1 MLGLFRKRC
10 SSQMVS
16 ECVRTH
22 GLISPK
28 SVISHFFGTR
38 DRFHGRQF
46 FHGHRAGKG
55 GNVSL
60 GKQWA
65 LLTSCCA
72 AQFWTGWGRLV
83 HGLGVGDPCPK
94 WLSRSLR
101 VFVYLSFPWTVSL
114 PSWLLSLAD
123 VCSWPNCDE
132 GLSPLGPRAPYWL
145 QTPELRS
152 RFPPP
157 LPVSAAGSSPGRGDP
172 PLLLWLSLSSTSLH
186 GSWASCHMATPHH
199 NGHMDEIGPRWI
211 YEATCGAVSFRGPY
225 GKREQS
231 TSLPWL
237 VCQPHYQTHFSLCLW
252 TKTGHLSP
260 LTTFLSLV
268 SSLWDL
274 R

>member
-1 MLGLFRKRC
+1 MEDNFSMDIG
-10 SSQMVS
+10 Q
-16 ECVRTH
+16 
-22 GLISPK
+22 
-28 SVISHFFGTR
+28 
-38 DRFHGRQF
+38 
-46 FHGHRAGKG
+46 GKVVMWASG
-55 GNVSL
+55 SNG
-60 GKQWA
+60 A

-123 VCSWPNCDE
+123 VCSWPNCD
-132 GLSPLGPRAPYWL
+132 GPRAPYWL

-157 LPVSAAGSSPGRGDP
+157 LPVSAAGSSPGRGTPRCSSGFHSAPLPSMGAEP
-172 PLLLWLSLSSTSLH
+172 PVTW
-186 GSWASCHMATPHH
+186 PHRTI
-199 NGHMDEIGPRWI
+199 MVTWMRWVPDG
-211 YEATCGAVSFRGPY
+211 YEATCGAVSFRGPH

>member
-1 MLGLFRKRC
+1 MGLFPLN
-10 SSQMVS
+10 QW
-16 ECVRTH
+16 
-22 GLISPK
+22 SPT
-28 SVISHFFGTR
+28 FLAPGT
-38 DRFHGRQF
+38 DFMEDNFSMDIGQ
-46 FHGHRAGKG
+46 GK
-55 GNVSL
+55 VVMWAL
-60 GKQWA
+60 GSNGT

-132 GLSPLGPRAPYWL
+132 GLSPLGPHAPYWL

-199 NGHMDEIGPRWI
+199 NGHVDEMGPRWI
-211 YEATCGAVSFRGPY
+211 WGHLWGSLLSRSPWKTGAKHLPPLTCVP
-225 GKREQS
+225 
-231 TSLPWL
+231 TSL
-237 VCQPHYQTHFSLCLW
+237 SD
-252 TKTGHLSP
+252 
-260 LTTFLSLV
+260 TFLPLSLDQNWAPV
-268 SSLWDL
+268 PSHYLPVPCLLLMRS
-274 R
+274 